1 MREGRIILGITLL
14 AALVIPQAGRSQ
26 ELDEV
31 RILTVVDYVAGNE
44 FYLASGTDHLIQE
57 GDTLSVYDGEGP
69 GAGLL
74 GIITI
79 QSATERRSVATFVGT
94 QFSVARTD
102 FLFLGLPQALADAR
116 RPEPEVVAQAPQDPA
131 AVRDTLESDT
141 EAPTP
146 AQPRPPVQLNGRIYL
161 DMDALQTTT
170 RWGEG
175 PDEEAKRTFST
186 PTFRL
191 QARARDLPGGMALNT
206 SVRLSHRTSPDDLIQ
221 PVTSLRFYQFD
232 LEKRFEAAPV
242 QLHLGRFHNPY
253 DDFSGY
259 WDGMMVHLGDEG
271 LGAGVA
277 VGFEPNLWNEGFSS
291 ELPKVSGFV
300 DYEGGGER
308 TTYSGA
314 LSYSTTQPTN
324 GLPDQTYVGLSQRV
338 RVGSAWIRQRVR
350 VDQAANG
357 SDWEL
362 SRLQLDASVPLSPG
376 LSAHGGWRRWRSSTS
391 FFSAGSTAPLR
402 DRANVG
408 MSYWGLGGGVSVDL
422 SLDHPEIGDQ
432 ARTATAS
439 FFLRRTPLL
448 GLGFSGTA
456 SHWTR
461 GENTSLILS
470 PELRRGFGPAEVRG
484 TYRFYQT
491 EGAFGTVRNESADLA
506 LTVAF
511 GRGLSARFQGFVQWG
526 ENLDSNRLL
535 VSLWK
540 SF

>member
-1 MREGRIILGITLL
+1 MRKAQIVLGITLL
-14 AALVIPQAGRSQ
+14 AALVVPRAGRSQ
-26 ELDEV
+26 DLDEV

-79 QSATERRSVATFVGT
+79 QSATDRRSVATFVGT
-94 QFSVARTD
+94 PFSVARTD

-116 RPEPEVVAQAPQDPA
+116 RPDIETVSEVPLDPSAGREPQESGPEPPPPA
-131 AVRDTLESDT
+131 T
-141 EAPTP
+141 
-146 AQPRPPVQLNGRIYL
+146 PRPPVQIHGRAYL

-170 RWGEG
+170 RWGEA
-175 PDEEAKRTFST
+175 PDEEAKRAFST

-191 QARARDLPGGMALNT
+191 QARARDLPGGTSLNT
-206 SVRLSHRTSPDDLIQ
+206 SLRLSHRTSPNDLIQ

-232 LEKRFEAAPV
+232 LEKRFEAAPI
-242 QLHLGRFHNPY
+242 QLHLGRFHNTF

-259 WDGMMVHLGDEG
+259 LDGMMVHLGEEG

-291 ELPKVSGFV
+291 DLPKVSGFV
-300 DYEGGGER
+300 DYEGKGER

-314 LSYSTTQPTN
+314 LSFSTTRPTN
-324 GLPDQTYVGLSQRV
+324 GLPDQTYLGLSQRV
-338 RVGSAWIRQRVR
+338 RVGGAWIRQRLR
-350 VDQAANG
+350 VDQSANG
-357 SDWEL
+357 ADWEL

-376 LSAHGGWRRWRSSTS
+376 LSAHGGWRRWRASTS
-391 FFSAGSTAPLR
+391 FFSAGSSAPLR

-408 MSYWGLGGGVSVDL
+408 MSYWGMGGGLSANL
-422 SLDHPEIGDQ
+422 SLDRPEIGDQ

-461 GENTSLILS
+461 GEKTSLILS
-470 PELRRGFGPAEVRG
+470 PEVRRALGPAEVRG

-491 EGAFGTVRNESADLA
+491 VGDFGTIRNESADLA
-506 LTVAF
+506 LTIAF